1 MSGGELHQFAG
12 GGCGACNL
20 LRDLLAG
27 RPSPA
32 LARILRTRAPAT
44 TNLYYL
50 RLCRSV
56 VNARGGALTGSWPA
70 EQRRA
75 LGRALVALPDEIRI
89 VSLRT
94 LAYDVATLAGD
105 HGLSSLGAE
114 VIAACRM
121 LDAPLYVDE
130 ADDGPRIRAAAAA
143 LRVTYRTVRRAT

>member
-1 MSGGELHQFAG
+1 MSHVVLDDH
-12 GGCGACNL
+12 L
-20 LRDLLAG
+20 LRDLLAD
-27 RPSPA
+27 RAAPA

-56 VNARGGALTGSWPA
+56 VNARGGALTGSWPT

-105 HGLSSLGAE
+105 HGLSSPGAE
-114 VIAACRM
+114 AVAACRV

-130 ADDGPRIRAAAAA
+130 AHDGPRIRAAAAA
-143 LRVTYRTVRRAT
+143 LRVTYRTVPRAA